1 MDKNRKIYIFSGKFS
16 FSLGALCEIPPIVFS
31 AGGLYN
37 LMEIDNKNQ
46 RIIDVLK
53 QDSREPIREIAKKTK
68 IRPSTVH
75 QRIQKLVENGII
87 EKFTIKLNNKA
98 VGENFI
104 VFMLV
109 KGGTTEYIDNK
120 ILHDNHV
127 KEVFGVTGEYDLLI
141 KLKFEN
147 VEEFHEFVLNFRKDK
162 REIQST
168 MTMVVTTNL
177 KEEI

>member
-1 MDKNRKIYIFSGKFS
+1 
-16 FSLGALCEIPPIVFS
+16 
-31 AGGLYN
+31 
-37 LMEIDNKNQ
+37 MEIDNKDEK
-46 RIIDVLK
+46 IIEILK
-53 QDSREPIREIAKKTK
+53 EDSREPIREIAKKTK

-75 QRIQKLVENGII
+75 QRIRKLIEDKVI

-120 ILHDNHV
+120 ILQNKHV
-127 KEVFGVTGEYDLLI
+127 KEVFGVTGEYDMLI

-147 VEEFHEFVLNFRKDK
+147 VDEFHEFVLNFRKNK
-162 REIQST
+162 KEIQST
-168 MTMVVTTNL
+168 LTMVVTANL
-177 KEEI
+177 KEDI

>member
-1 MDKNRKIYIFSGKFS
+1 MVLDDKDWKIIE
-16 FSLGALCEIPPIVFS
+16 L
-31 AGGLYN
+31 
-37 LMEIDNKNQ
+37 
-46 RIIDVLK
+46 LK

-68 IRPSTVH
+68 IRPSTIH
-75 QRIQKLVENGII
+75 QRILKLVEGKTI

-120 ILHDNHV
+120 ILNDKHV
-127 KEVFGVTGEYDLLI
+127 KEVFGITGEYDLLI

-162 REIQST
+162 KEIQST

-177 KEEI
+177 KEDL

>member
-1 MDKNRKIYIFSGKFS
+1 MDMDDKDKKI
-16 FSLGALCEIPPIVFS
+16 LEI
-31 AGGLYN
+31 
-37 LMEIDNKNQ
+37 
-46 RIIDVLK
+46 LK

-75 QRIQKLVENGII
+75 QRIQKLIENKVI
-87 EKFTIKLNNKA
+87 ENFTVKLNNEK

-120 ILHDNHV
+120 ILSNVHV

-141 KLKFEN
+141 KLKFRD
-147 VEEFHEFVLNFRKDK
+147 VAEFHEFILNFRKDRK
-162 REIQST
+162 EIQST
-168 MTMVVTTNL
+168 LTMVATTNL
-177 KEEI
+177 KEFI

>member
-1 MDKNRKIYIFSGKFS
+1 MK
-16 FSLGALCEIPPIVFS
+16 L
-31 AGGLYN
+31 
-37 LMEIDNKNQ
+37 DNKDQ
-46 RIIDVLK
+46 RIIDILK
-53 QDSREPIREIAKKTK
+53 QDSREPIREIARKTK

-75 QRIQKLVENGII
+75 QRIQKLVENKII
-87 EKFTIKLNNKA
+87 EKFTIKLNNKE

-109 KGGTTEYIDNK
+109 KGGTTEYIDNR
-120 ILHDNHV
+120 ILTDKHV
-127 KEVFGVTGEYDLLI
+127 KEVFGVTGEYDLMI

-147 VEEFHEFVLNFRKDK
+147 VEEFHEFVLNFRKDRK
-162 REIQST
+162 EIQST